1 MTTAIK
7 QYDLII
13 SGGGMVG
20 ASLAA
25 ALGRQAIKV
34 AVIEPQLPTLEWPKT
49 EYDIRVSA
57 ITRATENLF
66 ERVDA
71 WSKMRDMRVAP
82 YRHMRV
88 WDSSG
93 DGAVHFDSTDL
104 GEANLGHIIENSVIH
119 KALLDRLGELDSV
132 ELITPAQITELEQHE
147 GHEKHDG
154 HVDITLNTGHQ
165 LSAKLLVAADGANSW
180 VREQVGISTTGWLYD
195 QSAVVATVQTEKSH
209 QRTAWQ
215 QFMPNGPLAFLPLDQ
230 SDLSS
235 IVWSTS
241 HEEAARLCEL
251 NEADFLTELYE
262 AFGDRLGQMV
272 KVGPRGAFPLQL
284 KHANHYCSERVVLI
298 GNAAH
303 AIHPLAGQGL
313 NLGINDVTELS
324 TLISE
329 AHGAGSDIGD
339 YALLRRYERTRKGEN
354 VAVTAAMDGF
364 KRLFSNDQPLLTAVR
379 NIGLNLADHAGP
391 IKNQIIRQAMGLK

>member
-1 MTTAIK
+1 MTTDMK

-25 ALGRQAIKV
+25 ALGQQAIKV
-34 AVIEPQLPTLEWPKT
+34 AVIEPHLPSLEWPRA

-57 ITRATENLF
+57 ITRATERLF
-66 ERVDA
+66 DEIGA
-71 WSKMRDMRVAP
+71 WSKMCDMRVAP
-82 YRHMRV
+82 YQHMQV
-88 WDSSG
+88 WDESG
-93 DGAVHFDSTDL
+93 DGSIHFDSTDL

-119 KALLDRLGELDSV
+119 KALLDRLKELENV
-132 ELITPAQITELEQHE
+132 ELITPAQITELKQHE
-147 GHEKHDG
+147 GH
-154 HVDITLNTGHQ
+154 VDVSLDNGSR

-195 QSAVVATVQTEKSH
+195 QSAVVATIQTEKSH
-209 QRTAWQ
+209 QQTAWQ
-215 QFMPNGPLAFLPLDQ
+215 QFMQNGPLAFLPLNQ
-230 SDLSS
+230 SHLSS

-241 HEEAARLCEL
+241 HAEATRLCEL
-251 NEADFLTELYE
+251 NEEDFLAELQE
-262 AFGDRLGQMV
+262 AFGDRLGNMV
-272 KVGPRGAFPLQL
+272 SVGPRGAFPLQL
-284 KHANHYCSERVVLI
+284 KHANRYCAERVVLV

-313 NLGINDVTELS
+313 NLGINDVAELFR
-324 TLISE
+324 LIIE
-329 AHGAGSDIGD
+329 AHNRQKDLGE
-339 YALLRRYERTRKGEN
+339 YALLRRYERARKGEN
-354 VAVTAAMDGF
+354 VAVMAAMDGF
-364 KRLFSNDQPLLTAVR
+364 KRLFSNDQPLLKAVR